1 MPVDVLRENGVG
13 EARLEPLCTDGEK
26 ALVCTVRS
34 ASNRSVKLEIVDSG
48 GCSIVMNPAVVK
60 EWSKF
65 LIKSEVFEGSDVEVS
80 SSEVEGEETEKVK
93 LEEEESNGGK

>member
-65 LIKSEVFEGSDVEVS
+65 LIKLEVFEGSDVEAS
-80 SSEVEGEETEKVK
+80 SSEEEEETEKVK
-93 LEEEESNGGK
+93 LEEEESDGGK

>member
-13 EARLEPLCTDGEK
+13 EARLEPLCTDRQK

-80 SSEVEGEETEKVK
+80 SSEEEGEETEKVK
-93 LEEEESNGGK
+93 LEEEESDGGK